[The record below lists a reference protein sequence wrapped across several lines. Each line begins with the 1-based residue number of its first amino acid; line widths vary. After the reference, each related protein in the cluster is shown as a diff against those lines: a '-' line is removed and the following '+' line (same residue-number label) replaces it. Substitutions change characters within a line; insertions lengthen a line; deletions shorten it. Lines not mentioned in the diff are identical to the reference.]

1 MISYNSKLLC
11 GLKRGSHEIHLK
23 QVLDIIMYSLI
34 EKKKLYKSYLLFW
47 SFILRLKP
55 KKFQISVS
63 ASIKK
68 IYFRSLYTFQKTFC
82 LGTYFIEH
90 KDLISEEQYQRW
102 KYLFFRSEVS
112 APIYLPINKRN
123 NDTLGTLFSPHYG

>member
-1 MISYNSKLLC
+1 
-11 GLKRGSHEIHLK
+11 
-23 QVLDIIMYSLI
+23 MYSLI

-68 IYFRSLYTFQKTFC
+68 SLFDPYTLFKKHFAWA
-82 LGTYFIEH
+82 
-90 KDLISEEQYQRW
+90 LISSSIKILFLKGSTRDGSIFFSDQ
-102 KYLFFRSEVS
+102 KYPRRYTY
-112 APIYLPINKRN
+112 P
-123 NDTLGTLFSPHYG
+123 